1 MTQPPSHEPPA
12 SDLQHHTV
20 SQLLTLHSAVLTE
33 LRRRRVCRS
42 ANNPT
47 GDFAEWLVAERLGLT
62 LETNS
67 AKGFDAVD
75 AAGTRYQIKARRR
88 EIGSRPTRLSP
99 IRGLEALSFDVLIAV
114 MFEPDW
120 TVKFAARIPHAV
132 VGEVATFKDYVNGH
146 VMHLRTGLLTRPGV
160 QDITEALRA

>member
-47 GDFAEWLVAERLGLT
+47 GDFAEWLVTQGISSISLNPDSVIDTWRRL
-62 LETNS
+62 
-67 AKGFDAVD
+67 
-75 AAGTRYQIKARRR
+75 AR
-88 EIGSRPTRLSP
+88 
-99 IRGLEALSFDVLIAV
+99 
-114 MFEPDW
+114 
-120 TVKFAARIPHAV
+120 
-132 VGEVATFKDYVNGH
+132 
-146 VMHLRTGLLTRPGV
+146 
-160 QDITEALRA
+160 